1 MTVDARKARLEQE
14 INKYVA
20 QGWRVISRTDTTAQL
35 QRDKQASCLLA
46 LILAIFLI
54 VPAILYMLL
63 YRGTEN
69 LYLQVNEQGQIQA
82 TPS

>member
-1 MTVDARKARLEQE
+1 MSVDARKVRLEQE
-14 INKYVA
+14 INKYVR

-54 VPAILYMLL
+54 VPAVLYLLL

-69 LYLQVNEQGQIQA
+69 LYLQVDEQGRIQA